1 VRIDWDNPEKVKCSN
16 LFHRRTDGNKTGGY
30 PAGEGNNSVHSVGSN
45 KEVAMHVMGRIG
57 FMGLGVAL
65 AGCLSGAPVF
75 AGDNPDKAPIE
86 DGSKVMIT
94 SPKDGDKVS
103 DSFELKY
110 ELTKGSQAAHVHA
123 YVDDQ
128 YQKGFEGEL
137 KGLSKGTHKI
147 TVKGATKDHDLVTA
161 THTITVE
168 VE

>member
-1 VRIDWDNPEKVKCSN
+1 
-16 LFHRRTDGNKTGGY
+16 
-30 PAGEGNNSVHSVGSN
+30 
-45 KEVAMHVMGRIG
+45 MHVMGRIG
-57 FMGLGVAL
+57 FMGLGIAL
-65 AGCLSGAPVF
+65 ASCLSGAPVF
-75 AGDNPDKAPIE
+75 AEDKPAKPPIE

-128 YQKGFEGEL
+128 YQKGFKGEL

-161 THTITVE
+161 THTITVD
-168 VE
+168 VQ